1 MNIVNN
7 FKKSLE
13 NILYTVFLA
22 ILIPTSA
29 FSEVRIKD
37 IVHFEGVRINQL
49 IGYGLVVGLNGTGD
63 NARNSP
69 FTQQSIEGML
79 QRLGVGSLPGDSI
92 STKNTAAVM
101 VTANLP
107 AFARIGSSLDVTI
120 SSLGDSSSLQ
130 GGTLL
135 VTPLMAADGQV
146 YAVGQGAI
154 SVAGFA
160 AQGNNA
166 TVVEGVPTVARVE
179 NGAIVEREIPFEL
192 NSLENFRVSLRNP
205 DFTTAKRVTD
215 SINDFYGKKMAIM
228 LDSGT
233 IEVNKDNKSSI
244 PMQIA
249 EIENLT
255 VTPDNIAKVV
265 VDAKSGTIVIGA
277 DVKIDKVAI
286 SQGGLTVK
294 IEEQIIVN
302 QPESFSIGDT
312 TITPATE
319 IEINEKDTQFVIL
332 EGDVSLKDLVE
343 GLNKIGVGAQETISI
358 LQAIK
363 ASGALHAD
371 LEII

>member
-1 MNIVNN
+1 MNIVS
-7 FKKSLE
+7 KLEKSLH
-13 NILYTVFLA
+13 ICVYTVFLIIFMSTMA
-22 ILIPTSA
+22 ISQ
-29 FSEVRIKD
+29 VRIKD
-37 IVHFEGVRINQL
+37 IAQFEGVRSNQL

-63 NARNSP
+63 NSRNSP

-79 QRLGVGSLPGDSI
+79 QRLGVGSLDGDSI

-107 AFARIGSSLDVTI
+107 AFARIGNALDVTI
-120 SSLGDSSSLQ
+120 SSLGDASSLQ

-146 YAVGQGAI
+146 YAVGQGPI
-154 SVAGFA
+154 SVAGFS

-166 TVVEGVPTVARVE
+166 TVVEGVPTVARIE
-179 NGAIVEREIPFEL
+179 NGAIVEREIEFDL
-192 NSLENFRVSLRNP
+192 NSLQNFRISLRNP

-215 SINDFYGKKMAIM
+215 IINEEFKNSAVMM
-228 LDSGT
+228 DSGT
-233 IEVNKDNKSSI
+233 IEVKKLPNTSI

-249 EIENLT
+249 EIENLRI
-255 VTPDNIAKVV
+255 TPDNVAKVV
-265 VDAKSGTIVIGA
+265 IDAKSGTIVIGA

-294 IEEQIIVN
+294 IEERVVVN
-302 QPESFSIGDT
+302 QPEAFTIGDT
-312 TITPATE
+312 VITPETE
-319 IEINEKDTQFVIL
+319 IEVNEKDTQFVIL
-332 EGDVSLKDLVE
+332 EGDVSLQDLVD
-343 GLNKIGVGAQETISI
+343 GLNKIGIGAQETISI